1 MKNGINAEHG
11 TVSLK
16 LPANVGTV
24 HRISKNTW
32 KLAFIFAFIS
42 LVIDG
47 VDIMLLSFSLTSL
60 KAEFGLSSFQAGML
74 GSLSLAG
81 MALGG
86 ITGGWACDKFGR
98 VKTIAWS
105 VVFFSIMTCIL
116 GFTQSYEQFIVLRF
130 IGAFGL
136 GSLYMACNTLMA
148 EYVPTKYRTTVLGTL
163 QTGQTVGYIVAT
175 LMAGAIIPDHGW
187 RMLFYVT
194 IIPAA
199 FALIFMRF
207 VPEPASWQEAKIEQ
221 LKRKELK
228 LDLSPEI
235 VVAQKQAPSE
245 SVYKRI
251 FAHTQHR
258 KMFLLWMT
266 TAAFLQFGYYGVNN
280 WMPTYLETEL
290 NMNFKALT
298 GYMVGAYTAMILGKI
313 IAGYAADKFG
323 RRSTFVFGTVS
334 TAAFLPIIIFYNS
347 PSNIAYLLIT
357 FGFLYGIPYGV
368 NATYMAETF
377 STDVRGTAIGGAYNM
392 GRLGAAIAPA
402 TIGIIAAGGSFTMAF
417 IVMGTAYFIAGVIPG
432 LFIRERQYDPQQS
445 SLATASATEIEP
457 AKHDVSVSTE
467 RPATMKSK
475 NTRSSGAYH
484 T

>member
-1 MKNGINAEHG
+1 MNKDTNAEAN
-11 TVSLK
+11 TLSAK
-16 LPANVGTV
+16 LPSNVGTT
-24 HRISKNTW
+24 HKIHSGTW
-32 KLAFIFAFIS
+32 KLAFIFAFVS

-60 KAEFGLSSFQAGML
+60 KAEFGLTTFQAGML
-74 GSLSLAG
+74 GSASLTG

-86 ITGGWACDKFGR
+86 ISGGWACDKFGR
-98 VKTIAWS
+98 VRTIAWS

-116 GFTQSYEQFIVLRF
+116 GMTQSYEQFMVLRF

-175 LMAGAIIPDHGW
+175 LMAGAIIPEHGW

-207 VPEPASWQEAKIEQ
+207 VPEPAAWQEAKI
-221 LKRKELK
+221 K
-228 LDLSPEI
+228 LAQGIHHQPENTGH
-235 VVAQKQAPSE
+235 VKTTPVKSE
-245 SVYKRI
+245 SIYKRI
-251 FAHTQHR
+251 FGDMQHR
-258 KMFLLWMT
+258 KMFLFWMT

-290 NMNFKALT
+290 NMNFKSLT

-313 IAGYAADKFG
+313 LAGYAADKLG
-323 RRSTFVFGTVS
+323 RKVTFVFGTVA
-334 TAAFLPIIIFYNS
+334 TAAFLPVIIFFNT
-347 PSNIAYLLIT
+347 PENIAYLLVT

-368 NATYMAETF
+368 NATYMAESF

-402 TIGIIAAGGSFTMAF
+402 TIGMIAAGGSFTMAF
-417 IVMGTAYFIAGVIPG
+417 IVMGAAYFIAGVIPG

-445 SLATASATEIEP
+445 SLATAEQAESIENDAVSDDSATLN
-457 AKHDVSVSTE
+457 KKSNQ
-467 RPATMKSK
+467 ATS
-475 NTRSSGAYH
+475 
-484 T
+484 

>member
-1 MKNGINAEHG
+1 MNNDIQAGAG
-11 TVSLK
+11 TLSRK
-16 LPANVGTV
+16 LPSNIGTV
-24 HRISKNTW
+24 HRIHKNTW
-32 KLAFIFAFIS
+32 KIAFVFAFIS

-60 KAEFGLSSFQAGML
+60 KAEFGLTSFQAGML
-74 GSLSLAG
+74 GSSSLAG

-116 GFTQSYEQFIVLRF
+116 GFTQSYEQFMILRF

-163 QTGQTVGYIVAT
+163 QTGQTIGYIVAT
-175 LMAGAIIPDHGW
+175 LLAGAIIPDHGW

-194 IIPAA
+194 IVPAA

-221 LKRKELK
+221 FKRKELK
-228 LDLSPEI
+228 IEPTTEVI
-235 VVAQKQAPSE
+235 TAKAPSE

-251 FAHTQHR
+251 FGHTQHR

-313 IAGYAADKFG
+313 IAGYAADKLG
-323 RRSTFVFGTVS
+323 RRVTFVFGTVA
-334 TAAFLPIIIFYNS
+334 TAAFLPVIIFYNT

-377 STDVRGTAIGGAYNM
+377 ATDVRGTAIGGAYNM

-432 LFIRERQYDPQQS
+432 LFIRECQYDPQQS
-445 SLATASATEIEP
+445 SLVTATNTEEKTSSSVEVINKTIT
-457 AKHDVSVSTE
+457 AK
-467 RPATMKSK
+467 
-475 NTRSSGAYH
+475 
-484 T
+484 

>member
-1 MKNGINAEHG
+1 MKDFNHQAQAVQG
-11 TVSLK
+11 LK
-16 LPANVGTV
+16 LPANIGTAHKITV
-24 HRISKNTW
+24 NTW

-60 KAEFGLSSFQAGML
+60 KAEFGLTSFQAGML
-74 GSLSLAG
+74 GSSSLAG

-105 VVFFSIMTCIL
+105 VVFFSVMTCIL
-116 GFTQSYEQFIVLRF
+116 GLTQSYEQFMVLRF

-175 LMAGAIIPDHGW
+175 LLAGAIIPDHGW
-187 RMLFYVT
+187 RMLFYIT

-221 LKRKELK
+221 LQRKALK
-228 LDLSPEI
+228 LEPSPALQ
-235 VVAQKQAPSE
+235 AQPAASE
-245 SVYKRI
+245 SIYKRI
-251 FAHTQHR
+251 FGQQQHR

-313 IAGYAADKFG
+313 LAGYAADKLG
-323 RRSTFVFGTVS
+323 RRLTFVVGTVS
-334 TAAFLPIIIFYNS
+334 TAAFLPIIIFYNT

-417 IVMGTAYFIAGVIPG
+417 IVMGGAYFIAGVIPG

-445 SLATASATEIEP
+445 SLVSNEPPADNIESSVEKP
-457 AKHDVSVSTE
+457 QVST
-467 RPATMKSK
+467 K
-475 NTRSSGAYH
+475 NVTVK
-484 T
+484 

>member
-1 MKNGINAEHG
+1 MNNQTNTDLDQIN
-11 TVSLK
+11 LK
-16 LPANVGTV
+16 LPKNVGTA
-24 HRISKNTW
+24 HRINSNTW
-32 KLAFIFAFIS
+32 KLAFFFAFVS

-60 KAEFGLSSFQAGML
+60 KAEFGLTSFQAGML
-74 GSLSLAG
+74 GSSSLAG

-105 VVFFSIMTCIL
+105 VVFFSIMTCVL
-116 GFTQSYEQFIVLRF
+116 GFTQSYEQFMVLRF

-175 LMAGAIIPDHGW
+175 LLAGAIIPDHGW

-207 VPEPASWQEAKIEQ
+207 IPEPASWQEAKIEQ
-221 LKRKELK
+221 YKRKHLK
-228 LDLSPEI
+228 LSEAS
-235 VVAQKQAPSE
+235 VTTQMQAVKAPSE
-245 SVYKRI
+245 SIYKKI
-251 FAHTQHR
+251 FSHNQHR

-280 WMPTYLETEL
+280 WMPTYLETDL

-323 RRSTFVFGTVS
+323 RRITFVFGTVS
-334 TAAFLPIIIFYNS
+334 TAAFLPVIIFFNT
-347 PSNIAYLLIT
+347 PDNIAYLLIT

-417 IVMGTAYFIAGVIPG
+417 IVMGAAYFIAGVIPG

-445 SLATASATEIEP
+445 SLVNTQNEHEVKSQADVIRIDGTASV
-457 AKHDVSVSTE
+457 K
-467 RPATMKSK
+467 
-475 NTRSSGAYH
+475 
-484 T
+484 

>member
-1 MKNGINAEHG
+1 MNNDRQAGAG
-11 TVSLK
+11 TLSRK
-16 LPANVGTV
+16 LPSNIGTA
-24 HRISKNTW
+24 HRIHKNTW
-32 KLAFIFAFIS
+32 KIAFVFAFIS

-60 KAEFGLSSFQAGML
+60 KAEFGLTSFQAGML
-74 GSLSLAG
+74 GSSSLAG

-116 GFTQSYEQFIVLRF
+116 GFTQSYEQFMTLRF

-175 LMAGAIIPDHGW
+175 LLAGAIIPDHGW

-194 IIPAA
+194 IVPAA

-221 LKRKELK
+221 FKRKELK
-228 LDLSPEI
+228 IEPTTEAITVKAS
-235 VVAQKQAPSE
+235 SE

-251 FAHTQHR
+251 FGHTQHR
-258 KMFLLWMT
+258 KMFLLWMS

-313 IAGYAADKFG
+313 IAGYAADKLG
-323 RRSTFVFGTVS
+323 RRATFVFGTVA
-334 TAAFLPIIIFYNS
+334 TAAFLPVIIFYNT
-347 PSNIAYLLIT
+347 PGNIAYLLIT

-417 IVMGTAYFIAGVIPG
+417 IVMGAAYFIAGVIPG

-445 SLATASATEIEP
+445 SLVTATDTEEKTPSTVATTDTTLT
-457 AKHDVSVSTE
+457 AK
-467 RPATMKSK
+467 
-475 NTRSSGAYH
+475 
-484 T
+484 

>member
-1 MKNGINAEHG
+1 MNNDIQAEAG
-11 TVSLK
+11 SLSRK
-16 LPANVGTV
+16 LPSNIGTV
-24 HRISKNTW
+24 HRIHKNTW
-32 KLAFIFAFIS
+32 KIAFVFAFIS

-60 KAEFGLSSFQAGML
+60 KAEFGLTSFQAGML
-74 GSLSLAG
+74 GSSSLAG

-116 GFTQSYEQFIVLRF
+116 GFTQSYEQFMILRF

-163 QTGQTVGYIVAT
+163 QTGQTIGYIVAT
-175 LMAGAIIPDHGW
+175 LLAGAIIPDHGW

-194 IIPAA
+194 IVPAA

-221 LKRKELK
+221 FKRKELK
-228 LDLSPEI
+228 IEPI
-235 VVAQKQAPSE
+235 VEAIASKAPSE

-251 FAHTQHR
+251 FGHTQHR

-313 IAGYAADKFG
+313 IAGYAADKLG
-323 RRSTFVFGTVS
+323 RRVTFVFGTVA
-334 TAAFLPIIIFYNS
+334 TAAFLPVIIFYNT

-377 STDVRGTAIGGAYNM
+377 ATDVRGTAIGGAYNM

-417 IVMGTAYFIAGVIPG
+417 IVMGTAYFVAGVIPG
-432 LFIRERQYDPQQS
+432 FFIRERQYDPQQS
-445 SLATASATEIEP
+445 SLVTATNKEEKTPSSVEVINKTIT
-457 AKHDVSVSTE
+457 AK
-467 RPATMKSK
+467 
-475 NTRSSGAYH
+475 
-484 T
+484 

>member
-1 MKNGINAEHG
+1 MNNDRQAGAG
-11 TVSLK
+11 TLSRK
-16 LPANVGTV
+16 LPSNIGTA
-24 HRISKNTW
+24 HRIHKNTW
-32 KLAFIFAFIS
+32 KIAFVFAFIS

-60 KAEFGLSSFQAGML
+60 KAEFGLTSFQAGML
-74 GSLSLAG
+74 GSSSLAG

-116 GFTQSYEQFIVLRF
+116 GFTQSYEQFMILRF

-175 LMAGAIIPDHGW
+175 LLAGAIIPDHGW

-194 IIPAA
+194 IVPAA

-221 LKRKELK
+221 FKRKELK
-228 LDLSPEI
+228 IEPTPETDT
-235 VVAQKQAPSE
+235 AKAPSE

-251 FAHTQHR
+251 FGHTQHR
-258 KMFLLWMT
+258 KMFLLWMS

-313 IAGYAADKFG
+313 IAGYAADKLG
-323 RRSTFVFGTVS
+323 RRATFVFGTVA
-334 TAAFLPIIIFYNS
+334 TAAFLPVIIFYNT
-347 PSNIAYLLIT
+347 PGNIAYLLIT

-417 IVMGTAYFIAGVIPG
+417 IVMGAAYFIAGVIPG

-445 SLATASATEIEP
+445 SLVTATDTEEKTPSTVATTDTTLT
-457 AKHDVSVSTE
+457 AK
-467 RPATMKSK
+467 
-475 NTRSSGAYH
+475 
-484 T
+484 

>member
-1 MKNGINAEHG
+1 MNNQNHAGAG
-11 TVSLK
+11 TLSTK
-16 LPANVGTV
+16 LPSNLGTA
-24 HRISKNTW
+24 HRIGANTW
-32 KLAFIFAFIS
+32 KLAFIFAFVS

-74 GSLSLAG
+74 GSSSLAG

-98 VKTIAWS
+98 VRTIAWS

-116 GFTQSYEQFIVLRF
+116 GFTQTYEQFMILRF

-175 LMAGAIIPDHGW
+175 LLAGAIIPDHGW

-207 VPEPASWQEAKIEQ
+207 IPEPASWQEAKIEQ
-221 LKRKELK
+221 LKRKEQNIIQPQVQISATTK
-228 LDLSPEI
+228 
-235 VVAQKQAPSE
+235 APSE
-245 SVYKRI
+245 SIYKRI
-251 FAHTQHR
+251 FSHQQHR

-313 IAGYAADKFG
+313 IAGYAADKLG
-323 RRSTFVFGTVS
+323 RRVTFVFGTVS
-334 TAAFLPIIIFYNS
+334 TAAFLPVIIFFNT
-347 PSNIAYLLIT
+347 PDNIAYLLIT

-392 GRLGAAIAPA
+392 GRLGAAVAPA

-417 IVMGTAYFIAGVIPG
+417 IVMGGAYFIAGVIPG

-445 SLATASATEIEP
+445 SLIS
-457 AKHDVSVSTE
+457 SVDQDTDDQ
-467 RPATMKSK
+467 
-475 NTRSSGAYH
+475 SSSIQPNVEK
-484 T
+484 TVTVK

>member
-1 MKNGINAEHG
+1 MNNDMRAGAG
-11 TVSLK
+11 TLSRK
-16 LPANVGTV
+16 LPSNIGTA
-24 HRISKNTW
+24 HRIHKNTW
-32 KLAFIFAFIS
+32 KIAFVFAFIS

-47 VDIMLLSFSLTSL
+47 IDIMLLSFSLTSL
-60 KAEFGLSSFQAGML
+60 KAEFGLTSFQAGML
-74 GSLSLAG
+74 GSSSLAG

-116 GFTQSYEQFIVLRF
+116 GFTQSYEQFMILRF

-175 LMAGAIIPDHGW
+175 LLAGAIIPDHGW

-194 IIPAA
+194 IVPAA

-221 LKRKELK
+221 FKRKELK
-228 LDLSPEI
+228 IEPTPET
-235 VVAQKQAPSE
+235 VTAKAPSE

-251 FAHTQHR
+251 FGHTQHR
-258 KMFLLWMT
+258 KMFLLWMS

-313 IAGYAADKFG
+313 IAGYAADKLG
-323 RRSTFVFGTVS
+323 RRATFVFGTVA
-334 TAAFLPIIIFYNS
+334 TAAFLPVIIFYNT
-347 PSNIAYLLIT
+347 PGNIAYLLIT

-417 IVMGTAYFIAGVIPG
+417 IVMGAAYFIAGVIPG

-445 SLATASATEIEP
+445 SLVTATDTEEKTPSTVATTDTTLT
-457 AKHDVSVSTE
+457 AK
-467 RPATMKSK
+467 
-475 NTRSSGAYH
+475 
-484 T
+484 

>member
-1 MKNGINAEHG
+1 MNNDIQAGAG
-11 TVSLK
+11 TLSKK
-16 LPANVGTV
+16 LPSNVGTA
-24 HRISKNTW
+24 HRIHKNTW
-32 KLAFIFAFIS
+32 KIAFVFAFIS

-60 KAEFGLSSFQAGML
+60 KAEFGLTSFQAGML
-74 GSLSLAG
+74 GSSSLAG

-105 VVFFSIMTCIL
+105 VVFFSVMTCIL
-116 GFTQSYEQFIVLRF
+116 GFTQSYEQFMILRF

-175 LMAGAIIPDHGW
+175 LLAGAIIPDHGW

-194 IIPAA
+194 IVPAA

-221 LKRKELK
+221 FKRKELK
-228 LDLSPEI
+228 IEPTPKAI
-235 VVAQKQAPSE
+235 TAKAPSE

-251 FAHTQHR
+251 FGHTQHR
-258 KMFLLWMT
+258 KMFLLWMS

-313 IAGYAADKFG
+313 IAGYAADKLG
-323 RRSTFVFGTVS
+323 RRATFVFGTVT
-334 TAAFLPIIIFYNS
+334 TAAFLPVIIFFNT
-347 PSNIAYLLIT
+347 PDNIAYLLIT

-417 IVMGTAYFIAGVIPG
+417 IVMGTAYFIAGMIPG
-432 LFIRERQYDPQQS
+432 FFIRERQHDPQQS
-445 SLATASATEIEP
+445 SLVTAIDTESKTP
-457 AKHDVSVSTE
+457 STVVTTDTTLTAK
-467 RPATMKSK
+467 
-475 NTRSSGAYH
+475 
-484 T
+484 

>member
-1 MKNGINAEHG
+1 MKNDIHAEAG
-11 TVSLK
+11 TLGLK
-16 LPANVGTV
+16 LPSNVGTA
-24 HRISKNTW
+24 HRINKNTW
-32 KLAFIFAFIS
+32 KLAFIFAFVS

-60 KAEFGLSSFQAGML
+60 KAEFGLTTFQAGML
-74 GSLSLAG
+74 GSASLAG

-86 ITGGWACDKFGR
+86 ISGGWACDKFGR

-116 GFTQSYEQFIVLRF
+116 GFTQNYEQFMILRF

-194 IIPAA
+194 IIPAG

-221 LKRKELK
+221 IKRCELK
-228 LDLSPEI
+228 LEAPQHVPENP
-235 VVAQKQAPSE
+235 AAAPSE
-245 SVYKRI
+245 SIYKRI
-251 FAHTQHR
+251 FGHQNHR

-280 WMPTYLETEL
+280 WMPTYLETDL

-313 IAGYAADKFG
+313 LAGYAADKFG
-323 RRSTFVFGTVS
+323 RRITFVFGTVS
-334 TAAFLPIIIFYNS
+334 TAAFLPVIIFNT
-347 PSNIAYLLIT
+347 PDNIAYLLVT

-402 TIGIIAAGGSFTMAF
+402 TIGMIAAGSSFTMAF
-417 IVMGTAYFIAGVIPG
+417 IVMGAAYFIAGVIPG
-432 LFIRERQYDPQQS
+432 LLIRERQYDPQQA
-445 SLATASATEIEP
+445 SLSAQNTNVETGQTAAASN
-457 AKHDVSVSTE
+457 DVSVK
-467 RPATMKSK
+467 PATVK
-475 NTRSSGAYH
+475 
-484 T
+484 

>member
-1 MKNGINAEHG
+1 MNNDMRAGAG
-11 TVSLK
+11 TLSRK
-16 LPANVGTV
+16 LPSNIGTA
-24 HRISKNTW
+24 HRIHKNTW
-32 KLAFIFAFIS
+32 KIAFVFAFIS

-60 KAEFGLSSFQAGML
+60 KAEFGLTSFQAGML
-74 GSLSLAG
+74 GSSSLAG

-116 GFTQSYEQFIVLRF
+116 GFTQSYEQFMTLRF

-175 LMAGAIIPDHGW
+175 LLAGAIIPDHGW

-194 IIPAA
+194 IVPAA

-221 LKRKELK
+221 FKRKELK
-228 LDLSPEI
+228 IEPTTEAI
-235 VVAQKQAPSE
+235 TVKAPSE

-251 FAHTQHR
+251 FGHTQHR
-258 KMFLLWMT
+258 KMFLLWMS

-313 IAGYAADKFG
+313 IAGYAADKLG
-323 RRSTFVFGTVS
+323 RRATFVFGTVA
-334 TAAFLPIIIFYNS
+334 TAAFLPVIIFFNT
-347 PSNIAYLLIT
+347 PTNIAYLLIT

-417 IVMGTAYFIAGVIPG
+417 IVMGAAYFIAGVIPG
-432 LFIRERQYDPQQS
+432 FFIRERQYDPQQS
-445 SLATASATEIEP
+445 SLVTATDTEEKTPSTVATTDTTLT
-457 AKHDVSVSTE
+457 AK
-467 RPATMKSK
+467 
-475 NTRSSGAYH
+475 
-484 T
+484 

>member
-1 MKNGINAEHG
+1 MNNDMQAGAG
-11 TVSLK
+11 TLSRN
-16 LPANVGTV
+16 LPSNIGTA
-24 HRISKNTW
+24 HRIHKNTW
-32 KLAFIFAFIS
+32 KIAFVFAFIS

-60 KAEFGLSSFQAGML
+60 KAEFGLTSFQAGML
-74 GSLSLAG
+74 GSSSLAG

-116 GFTQSYEQFIVLRF
+116 GFTQSYEQFMILRF

-175 LMAGAIIPDHGW
+175 LLAGAIIPDHGW

-194 IIPAA
+194 IVPAA

-221 LKRKELK
+221 FKRKELK
-228 LDLSPEI
+228 IEPASEALTAK
-235 VVAQKQAPSE
+235 VPSE

-251 FAHTQHR
+251 LGHTQHR
-258 KMFLLWMT
+258 KMFLLWMS

-313 IAGYAADKFG
+313 IAGYAADKLG
-323 RRSTFVFGTVS
+323 RRATFVFGTVA
-334 TAAFLPIIIFYNS
+334 TAAFLPVIIFFNT
-347 PSNIAYLLIT
+347 PTNIAYLLIT

-417 IVMGTAYFIAGVIPG
+417 IVMGAAYFIAGVIPG

-445 SLATASATEIEP
+445 SLVTATDIEAKTPSSVATTNKTIT
-457 AKHDVSVSTE
+457 AK
-467 RPATMKSK
+467 
-475 NTRSSGAYH
+475 
-484 T
+484 

>member
-1 MKNGINAEHG
+1 
-11 TVSLK
+11 
-16 LPANVGTV
+16 
-24 HRISKNTW
+24 
-32 KLAFIFAFIS
+32 
-42 LVIDG
+42 
-47 VDIMLLSFSLTSL
+47 LTSL
-60 KAEFGLSSFQAGML
+60 KAEFGLTSFQAGML
-74 GSLSLAG
+74 GSSSLAG

-116 GFTQSYEQFIVLRF
+116 GFTQSYEQFMTLRF

-175 LMAGAIIPDHGW
+175 LLAGAIIPDHGW

-194 IIPAA
+194 IVPAA

-221 LKRKELK
+221 FKRKELK
-228 LDLSPEI
+228 IEPTTEAI
-235 VVAQKQAPSE
+235 TVKAPSE

-251 FAHTQHR
+251 FGHTQHR
-258 KMFLLWMT
+258 KMFLLWMS

-313 IAGYAADKFG
+313 IAGYAADKLG
-323 RRSTFVFGTVS
+323 RRATFVFGTVA
-334 TAAFLPIIIFYNS
+334 TAAFLPVIIFFNT
-347 PSNIAYLLIT
+347 PTNIAYLLIT

-417 IVMGTAYFIAGVIPG
+417 IVMGAAYFIAGVIPG
-432 LFIRERQYDPQQS
+432 FFIRERQYDPQQS
-445 SLATASATEIEP
+445 SLVTATDTEEKTPSTVATTDTTLT
-457 AKHDVSVSTE
+457 AK
-467 RPATMKSK
+467 
-475 NTRSSGAYH
+475 
-484 T
+484 

>member
-1 MKNGINAEHG
+1 MNNEIQKSDVIG
-11 TVSLK
+11 LK
-16 LPANVGTV
+16 LPSNVGTA
-24 HRISKNTW
+24 HKITSKTW
-32 KLAFIFAFIS
+32 KLAFIFAFVS

-60 KAEFGLSSFQAGML
+60 KAEFGLTNFEAGML
-74 GSLSLAG
+74 GSASLAG

-116 GFTQSYEQFIVLRF
+116 GFTQSYEQFMILRF

-136 GSLYMACNTLMA
+136 GSLYMACN
-148 EYVPTKYRTTVLGTL
+148 
-163 QTGQTVGYIVAT
+163 T

-199 FALIFMRF
+199 FALIFMRY
-207 VPEPASWQEAKIEQ
+207 VPEPASWQEAKINQ
-221 LKRKELK
+221 LKQKQLK
-228 LDLSPEI
+228 LDPIATQVNQPVS
-235 VVAQKQAPSE
+235 AQPTAKASE
-245 SVYKRI
+245 SIYKRI
-251 FAHTQHR
+251 FSHTQHR

-280 WMPTYLETEL
+280 WMPMYLETEL

-313 IAGYAADKFG
+313 LAGYAADKLG
-323 RRSTFVFGTVS
+323 RRVTFVFGTVT
-334 TAAFLPIIIFYNS
+334 TAAFLPVIIFFNT
-347 PSNIAYLLIT
+347 PDNIAYLLVI

-368 NATYMAETF
+368 NATYMAESF

-402 TIGIIAAGGSFTMAF
+402 TIGMIAAGSSFTMAF
-417 IVMGTAYFIAGVIPG
+417 IVMGAAYFIAGVIPG
-432 LFIRERQYDPQQS
+432 LLIRERQYDPQQS
-445 SLATASATEIEP
+445 SLVNQDKENASVADGVTTETTVK
-457 AKHDVSVSTE
+457 ADTL
-467 RPATMKSK
+467 TTSK
-475 NTRSSGAYH
+475 T
-484 T
+484 